1 MIYIILSAVS
11 VVMLFGSVC
20 SCFKLGD
27 RDGICQY
34 DSHKAEKGEEDCL

>member
-1 MIYIILSAVS
+1 MIYIILAVVA

-20 SCFKLGD
+20 ACFKLGD

-34 DSHKAEKGEEDCL
+34 THKAEKGEEDCL